1 MNLYYVVMF
10 AGWLKNRP
18 ANQETVILE
27 TFETVWE
34 IVFRYVVQTLNAK
47 MQVITFQTIC
57 CDLVII
63 FKETVFL
70 SFVYIL
76 TAYHYTLY
84 ITSSI

>member
-57 CDLVII
+57 CGLGLI
-63 FKETVFL
+63 FKRNCF
-70 SFVYIL
+70 SFICL
-76 TAYHYTLY
+76 YTYWISLY
-84 ITSSI
+84 IASSI